1 MKNLIMKVVPV
12 IVAVAGWIT
21 AFVQKNKEELAALV
35 KRVEKDTSD
44 GKWTAEEKRYLAE
57 KIFREKIYPKM
68 PIYIKIFGVKLVT
81 KWAMKIIEKICKKAK
96 LLE

>member
-1 MKNLIMKVVPV
+1 
-12 IVAVAGWIT
+12 
-21 AFVQKNKEELAALV
+21 
-35 KRVEKDTSD
+35 
-44 GKWTAEEKRYLAE
+44 
-57 KIFREKIYPKM
+57 M